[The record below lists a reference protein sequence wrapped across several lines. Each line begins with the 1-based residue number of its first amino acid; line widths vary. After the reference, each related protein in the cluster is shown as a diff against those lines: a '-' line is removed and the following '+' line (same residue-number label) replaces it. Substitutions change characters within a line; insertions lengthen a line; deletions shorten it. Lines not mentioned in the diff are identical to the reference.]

1 MLLGRT
7 TSTARSTHRGAH
19 KPRWGAALIT
29 AALALGGMSAGAAPA
44 LADTALSGSEVLD
57 LAFDGTLADASSYAN
72 PVAVRPGGTATYTAG
87 VSGQALALDGTTAL
101 NLGTGAHLQPEDLTL
116 SFWFRPT
123 ADMGTGEQVVA
134 WSKTVYNSDGWYL
147 SSENNNRP
155 LALSIGP
162 SDGQPYKVSVRTS
175 RATFFPTNQWTHV
188 VVSYD
193 SETKDVAIYRNGV
206 KQVTA
211 VDYAHGG
218 AATGVLG
225 SDSTSMKTMGF
236 NGPQYNGAYLRG
248 AVDEYVLHDAVA
260 TTTDVV
266 GLYQEHVPSFDPAAV
281 AQSDLAVLSL
291 PATAVTDTIALPATG
306 AAGSDVT
313 WSADSPNFAI
323 GDDGI
328 ARITRPEGEP
338 LDVTVTA
345 TATYGGS
352 EPMTRTFIVTI
363 PSSTAASIY
372 LEDTHLEDVDVHDPY
387 LDNLNELNVEYLL
400 SLDPAKFL
408 YSWYVQAG
416 LTPPTATGYGG
427 WERASGTRFQGHF
440 FGHYITALA
449 QAYTTETDPAV
460 RQQLLD
466 KLTIAVDGLAETQ
479 AAYALRDPAN
489 AGYVAPFSTSVLP
502 GGGGGL
508 LVPFYNLHKVLAGL
522 IDAYEYAPA
531 DVGETALEV
540 ASGFG
545 AWVNTYAGRLPN
557 PAQVLQIEYGGMNE
571 ALYELFSIT
580 HEPVHK
586 RAAEYF
592 DEVTLFRQ
600 LAAGNDV
607 LSGLHANTTIPKLV
621 GALKRYTVFTDDP
634 QLYAMLTDA
643 EKAELDMYR
652 AAAENFW
659 QIVIDHHTY
668 ANGGNSYSEHFHAPD
683 TLHDR
688 ATSGVTSGYGEN
700 STSEG
705 CNEYNMLKLTHELF
719 QITKDPKYTDY
730 YETAY
735 INAVVSTGHPDT
747 GMITY
752 FQPMTAGYAKVFGNP
767 LDEFW
772 CDHGTGIEKFTMLGS
787 SFYFSSPTA
796 VYVTQFESSTL
807 TDEAHNMVL
816 TQTANIPDEDTA
828 TFAVEALDGDA
839 VAPGTTLRLR
849 VPEWVAGAPTLRLN
863 GTVLDIAAERGF
875 IPVPVEAGDEISYTL
890 PAEVTV
896 VADTEN
902 PSWVAFKY
910 GPVLLAAPVSY
921 ENVGASYQAG
931 VLVRMSTP
939 QKDVVDSIVV
949 DDADA
954 WKAGIAENLVRTEDG
969 TKPNGTP
976 IMRFA
981 LRDVDPAAAG
991 LVFEPYFSLYDARYA
1006 MYLNLVELDSAEAQA
1021 SILAGKERQRDAE
1034 LTIDQLTSFDNNN
1047 SEAGKNVQSNRSS
1060 VGTFNGQQFRHAEA
1074 HADAW
1079 FSYDMTVDPD
1089 LDHNYLCV
1097 RYYGG
1102 DNGRTFGVYVNDVL
1116 LKTER
1121 ITDAG
1126 GATSWYVQC
1135 DEIPRSI
1142 LDAPLEKVDSSG
1154 NPVLDE
1160 DGNPIPV
1167 VRVRF
1172 QGTGASN
1179 VGGVFGLSI
1188 RSATTYGTAAE
1199 LSGLSFDVG
1208 ALAPALT
1215 AGVHDYT
1222 LTVPEGTE
1230 QVALQA
1236 SPAVPSGL
1244 VRVGG
1249 ALIDDTLPRTIPL
1262 TGETT
1267 PVTITAF
1274 ARDHTTSV
1282 AYTVTIVTEDEPSG
1296 PAVSLSADTRCVAG
1310 KVVETARVTNS
1321 SATPV
1326 EAVVSSAFGT
1336 RTVTVGADRST
1347 SVTFSTRQASVPA
1360 AQVSVTATVDG
1371 VAASTT
1377 ASAPY
1382 VARTCG

>member
-1 MLLGRT
+1 MARRGVRLVRRGSAVLLAT
-7 TSTARSTHRGAH
+7 LL
-19 KPRWGAALIT
+19 AASGVGL
-29 AALALGGMSAGAAPA
+29 AASPSV
-44 LADTALSGSEVLD
+44 ADSPGEAVLD
-57 LAFDGTLADASSYAN
+57 LPFDGTLTDASSYAN
-72 PVAVRPGGTATYTAG
+72 PVAVRPGGTARYTAG
-87 VSGQALALDGTTAL
+87 VSGQAIELNGSTAL
-101 NLGTGAHLQPEDLTL
+101 NLGTGAHLQPQDLTL
-116 SFWFRPT
+116 SFWFRPS

-134 WSKTVYNSDGWYL
+134 WSKTTYNSDGWYL

-188 VVSYD
+188 VVVYD

-211 VDYAHGG
+211 VDYAPGG

-225 SDSTSMKTMGF
+225 SESTSMKTLGF
-236 NGPQYNGAYLRG
+236 NGPQYNGAFLRG
-248 AVDEYVLHDAVA
+248 ALDEYVLHDAVA
-260 TTTDVV
+260 TTSDVV
-266 GLYQEHVPSFDPAAV
+266 GLYREHVPSFDPAAV
-281 AQSDLAVLSL
+281 AQSDLDALSL
-291 PATAVTDTIALPATG
+291 PATAVTDTVALPARG
-306 AAGSDVT
+306 AAGSEVT
-313 WSADSPNFAI
+313 WAADSPHFVV
-323 GDDGI
+323 GDDGV
-328 ARITRPEGEP
+328 ARITRPEGEAV
-338 LDVTVTA
+338 DVTVTA

-352 EPMTRTFIVTI
+352 APVSRTFVVTI
-363 PSSTAASIY
+363 PSVAGTSVY
-372 LEDTHLEDVDVHDPY
+372 LESTELADVDVHDPY
-387 LDNLNELNVEYLL
+387 LANLAELNVEYLL

-427 WERASGTRFQGHF
+427 WERATGTRFQGHF
-440 FGHYITALA
+440 FGHYMTALA
-449 QAYTTETDPAV
+449 QAYAAETDPAV

-466 KLTIAVDGLAETQ
+466 KLTVAVDGLAEVQ

-502 GGGGGL
+502 GGGNGL

-522 IDAYEYAPA
+522 LDAYAYAPA
-531 DVGETALEV
+531 DVGGTALEV

-545 AWVNTYAGRLPN
+545 SWVNAYAGRLPN
-557 PAQVLQIEYGGMNE
+557 PGDVLRIEYGGMNE

-634 QLYAMLTDA
+634 ALYATLTDA

-659 QIVIDHHTY
+659 QIVVDHHTY

-719 QITKDPKYTDY
+719 RITKDAKYADF

-735 INAVVSTGHPDT
+735 LNAVVSTASPET
-747 GMITY
+747 AMVTY

-772 CDHGTGIEKFTMLGS
+772 CDHGTGVEKLSMLGS
-787 SFYFSSPTA
+787 SYYFTSPTA
-796 VYVTQFESSTL
+796 VYVTQFRSSTF

-816 TQTANIPDEDTA
+816 TQTADIPSEDTA
-828 TFAVEALDGDA
+828 TFTVEALDGGA
-839 VAPGTTLRLR
+839 VAAGTTVRLR
-849 VPEWVAGAPTLRLN
+849 VPDWVAGAPTLRVN
-863 GTVLDIAAERGF
+863 GTVVDIPAERGF

-890 PAEVTV
+890 PAEVAV

-902 PSWVAFKY
+902 PNWVAFTY

-939 QKDVVDSIVV
+939 HKDVVDSIVV
-949 DDADA
+949 EDAQA
-954 WKAGIAENLVRTEDG
+954 WKADIAANLVRIEDG

-981 LRDVDPAAAG
+981 LRGVDPAAAG
-991 LVFEPYFSLYDARYA
+991 LVFEPYYSLYDARYA
-1006 MYLNLVELDSAEAQA
+1006 MYLNVVELDSEEAQA
-1021 SILAGKERQRDAE
+1021 SILAGKERLREAE
-1034 LTIDQLTSFDNNN
+1034 VTIDQLTSFDNNN

-1074 HADAW
+1074 RADAW

-1089 LDHNYLCV
+1089 LEHNYLCV

-1102 DNGRTFGVYVNDVL
+1102 DNGRTFGVYLNDVL

-1121 ITDAG
+1121 ITNAG

-1135 DEIPRSI
+1135 DEIPRSV
-1142 LDAPLEKVDSSG
+1142 LDDPLEKVDSSG

-1160 DGNPIPV
+1160 DGNPVPV

-1188 RSATTYGTAAE
+1188 RSATSFGTEAE
-1199 LSGLSFDVG
+1199 LSALTFDVG
-1208 ALAPALT
+1208 TLTPALT
-1215 AGVHDYT
+1215 SGVHDYT
-1222 LTVPEGTE
+1222 LTVPAGTE
-1230 QVALQA
+1230 AVALSA
-1236 SPAVPSGL
+1236 SPALPSGL

-1249 ALIDDTLPRTIPL
+1249 VLVDDTLPRTIPL
-1262 TGETT
+1262 TGDTT
-1267 PVTITAF
+1267 TIALTAY
-1274 ARDHTTSV
+1274 AQDHETSV
-1282 AYTVTIVTEDEPSG
+1282 AYTVTVVTEDEPTG
-1296 PAVSLSADTRCVAG
+1296 PAVSVTADTRCVAG
-1310 KVVETARVTNS
+1310 KVVTAARVTND

-1326 EAVVSSAFGT
+1326 EAVVSTPHGT
-1336 RTVTVGADRST
+1336 RTVTVGEDRST
-1347 SVTFSTRQASVPA
+1347 SVTFSTRA
-1360 AQVSVTATVDG
+1360 AAVGAGEVSVTATADG
-1371 VAASTT
+1371 MIGSTT
-1377 ASAPY
+1377 ATAPY
-1382 VARTCG
+1382 AARTCR